1 MPPLSDTIG
10 GLRFAA
16 IDFESAGAARG
27 ETDQPVQI
35 GIAACSRL
43 EDEPELWTSYIAVEK
58 PVLWSASQVHGITTE
73 MLADAL
79 KPYGGI
85 VMWRAFVYSPTDS
98 DRAKQAYLEFMPL
111 DGQFR
116 ENVIVQI
123 KNGPIDFQPREPYSP
138 LFTAMKQTPMMVE
151 FQITQEYLGFSNHLA

>member
-1 MPPLSDTIG
+1 
-10 GLRFAA
+10 
-16 IDFESAGAARG
+16 
-27 ETDQPVQI
+27 
-35 GIAACSRL
+35 
-43 EDEPELWTSYIAVEK
+43 
-58 PVLWSASQVHGITTE
+58 

-111 DGQFR
+111 DGQFHD
-116 ENVIVQI
+116 NVIVQI

-138 LFTAMKQTPMMVE
+138 LFTAMKRTPMMVE
-151 FQITQEYLGFSNHLA
+151 FQNYSGVFRLFPIIWLIWAPLWEEFFWRGASG